1 MSMVCDY
8 SVFEKLLQE
17 RHIRPATVA
26 NGTGISRTTFSDW
39 KNGKSKPKEPK
50 LKQIAEFL
58 GVPLSTFLKTE
69 YVSDNVVTESIRQYN
84 PVANLPILGTISAGL
99 PLYAQQN
106 IIGYY
111 AIEVPHD
118 EAEYFIL
125 KVKGDSMTSARIF
138 DGDLLVIRRQSM
150 VENGDIAIVL
160 VGEDE
165 ATVKR
170 FYQDGNKITLVPQS
184 MNPEYKPMIY
194 DAETDSICILGKVI
208 QIIIGVK

>member
-1 MSMVCDY
+1 MVCDY
-8 SVFEKLLQE
+8 EIFENLIKE
-17 RHIRPATVA
+17 RNLKVSDVA
-26 NGTGISRTTFSDW
+26 KSTGIPHPTFTDW
-39 KNGKSKPKEPK
+39 KKKRSKPKMDK
-50 LKQIAEFL
+50 LMKIADFL
-58 GVPLSTFLKTE
+58 KVPLSTFMGIDSQSFM
-69 YVSDNVVTESIRQYN
+69 VESTRPYQ
-84 PVANLPILGTISAGL
+84 PTATLPILGTISAGL

-125 KVKGDSMTSARIF
+125 KVKGDSMTSARIY

>member
-1 MSMVCDY
+1 MVCDY
-8 SVFEKLLQE
+8 EIFENLIKE
-17 RHIRPATVA
+17 RNLKVSDVA
-26 NGTGISRTTFSDW
+26 KSTGIPHPTFTDW
-39 KNGKSKPKEPK
+39 KKKRSKPKMDK
-50 LKQIAEFL
+50 LMKIADFL
-58 GVPLSTFLKTE
+58 KVPLSTFMGI
-69 YVSDNVVTESIRQYN
+69 ESNSIVMESTRTYQ
-84 PVANLPILGTISAGL
+84 PTATLPILGTISAGL